1 MLKVYLFYQLHDL
14 RNKIMPTIQEI
25 SRKRTNEKSHQ
36 ENLSDIKYYLK
47 IVILLSL
54 VIFVCVYFI
63 PAKVVNIPD
72 NVYEAA
78 GKSYFKELFETPHKK
93 VIWFGADCPVSKR
106 KKDLIDMLMNKSELD
121 KYYEHRPFLQNY
133 LDIQYTDTTGRFIM
147 QMCPSGYCIIDPSLR
162 KLARTD
168 DKRLI
173 PDMFKYLD
181 NTNW

>member
-1 MLKVYLFYQLHDL
+1 
-14 RNKIMPTIQEI
+14 MPTIQEI
-25 SRKRTNEKSHQ
+25 AQKRGGTVT
-36 ENLSDIKYYLK
+36 IKYNYSNLK
-47 IVILLSL
+47 TNLKVIFLLLL
-54 VIFVCVYFI
+54 VVFVCVYFI

-133 LDIQYTDTTGRFIM
+133 LLY
-147 QMCPSGYCIIDPSLR
+147 YPSL
-162 KLARTD
+162 
-168 DKRLI
+168 
-173 PDMFKYLD
+173 
-181 NTNW
+181 